1 MDQRIIELEKTTQ
14 GLDAQ
19 ALLAE
24 AVKIFGGKIAL
35 ASSFSIED
43 QVITHMLLK
52 LSDDVEIFTLD
63 TGRLPQETY
72 DVIDL
77 TRKKYGVTIEM
88 LTPDSAQL
96 TEMLNEHGPNLFY
109 ESIDNRRLCCHV
121 RKVAPLKKKLAQLD
135 AWICGLRSDQ
145 SVTRGDLKRID
156 WDSSNELVKILPLAD
171 WRLEQTWEYIRTNDI
186 PYNKLHDMNYPSIG
200 CVPCTRA
207 VKDGEDIRAGRW
219 WWEQPEHKECG
230 LHLKSK
236 IKD

>member
-1 MDQRIIELEKTTQ
+1 MDQRIIELEKITQ
-14 GLDAQ
+14 DLDAQ

-24 AVKIFGGKIAL
+24 VLKTFECKIAL

-43 QVITHMLLK
+43 QVITHMLLN
-52 LSDDVEIFTLD
+52 LSDDVRIFTLD
-63 TGRLPQETY
+63 TGRLPQKTY

-77 TRKKYGVTIEM
+77 TRQKYGVKIEM
-88 LTPDSAQL
+88 LTPDSTQL
-96 TEMLNEHGPNLFY
+96 TDMLNDHGPNLFY

-145 SVTRGDLKRID
+145 SVTRSDLKRID
-156 WDSSNELVKILPLAD
+156 WDSSNQLVKILPLAD
-171 WRLEQTWEYIRTNDI
+171 WTLKQTWEYIRTNDI

-200 CVPCTRA
+200 CAPCTRP

-219 WWEQPEHKECG
+219 WWEDPEHKECG
-230 LHLKSK
+230 LHPN
-236 IKD
+236 

>member
-1 MDQRIIELEKTTQ
+1 
-14 GLDAQ
+14 
-19 ALLAE
+19 
-24 AVKIFGGKIAL
+24 
-35 ASSFSIED
+35 
-43 QVITHMLLK
+43 
-52 LSDDVEIFTLD
+52 
-63 TGRLPQETY
+63 
-72 DVIDL
+72 
-77 TRKKYGVTIEM
+77 M